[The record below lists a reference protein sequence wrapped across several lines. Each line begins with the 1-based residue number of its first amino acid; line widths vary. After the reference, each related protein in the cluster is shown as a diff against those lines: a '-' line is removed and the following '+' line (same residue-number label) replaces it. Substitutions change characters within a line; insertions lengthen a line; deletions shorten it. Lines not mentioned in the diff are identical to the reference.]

1 MSELEI
7 LGCLTTCVLAP
18 KPIDTG
24 TLRHFAASDVNLSQR
39 SVGNTDV
46 AASDWRAAAEAGGRL
61 AFEEA
66 VAMPEI
72 TAEPLAWLWRS
83 AGGTI

>member
-1 MSELEI
+1 
-7 LGCLTTCVLAP
+7 
-18 KPIDTG
+18 
-24 TLRHFAASDVNLSQR
+24 
-39 SVGNTDV
+39 VGNTDV